1 MKAAGQ
7 AEDNT
12 ASRPPNTVTL
22 TVLKQTMVWERYLN
36 QFQYLCET
44 LVPQNLGRDCSESP
58 AGQTFVIWSIS
69 VMIKLLD

>member
-12 ASRPPNTVTL
+12 ARRPPNTVTL

-58 AGQTFVIWSIS
+58 AGQTFVI
-69 VMIKLLD
+69 